1 MKEHEDFLLSKL
13 ADKAKRKLNK
23 QLKEEAELKQ
33 EKKWSYEFVK
43 SSKKEDE
50 KKLEKK
56 IAQILKNNPD
66 CDDPIGKLI
75 DHSVFDLL
83 SEEKKQSY
91 ILKLAKTYREIHAKL
106 VGRVI

>member
-23 QLKEEAELKQ
+23 QLKEEAEQKQ

-43 SSKKEDE
+43 SSKKEEE

-91 ILKLAKTYREIHAKL
+91 ILKLSKTYREIHSKL
-106 VGRVI
+106 LGRAI